1 MAYSNFTLQTVR
13 ETFDLAEVDTANL
26 FSDSE
31 PIDPSELL
39 TAVLARNIPL
49 ATAIGTEKARSEMI
63 VADVLVEL
71 REQLKHR
78 ISLFSGIDFNVD
90 DESGLTGVCD
100 FLISLSPVQF
110 DLEAPIIVLV
120 EAKNDN
126 LEIGL
131 GQCVAEMVAAQRFN
145 TEQGN
150 DIPCVYGATT
160 SGTEWRFLKLEG
172 KKLDIDMSVYQIER
186 CEKVLGIL
194 ANILVKH
201 GQTRSMRNA
210 LLTL

>member
-1 MAYSNFTLQTVR
+1 MAYSNFTL
-13 ETFDLAEVDTANL
+13 DTAQEAFEL
-26 FSDSE
+26 E
-31 PIDPSELL
+31 EIDAAGIFADFESMVPSELL

-49 ATAIGTEKARSEMI
+49 ATAIGTEKAKSEMI

-71 REQLKHR
+71 REQLEHR

-90 DESGLTGVCD
+90 PENGLAGVCD
-100 FLISLSPVQF
+100 FVVSLSPRQF
-110 DLEAPIIVLV
+110 SLKAPVIILV

-145 TEQGN
+145 AEKGN
-150 DIPCVYGATT
+150 NVPRIYGATT

-172 KKLDIDMSVYQIER
+172 KQLYIDMSVYQIER
-186 CEKVLGIL
+186 CDKILGIL
-194 ANILVKH
+194 A
-201 GQTRSMRNA
+201 SMVA
-210 LLTL
+210 QKA

>member
-13 ETFDLAEVDTANL
+13 EAFDLEEIDTANL
-26 FSDSE
+26 FARSE
-31 PIDPSELL
+31 PMAPSGLL

-49 ATAIGTEKARSEMI
+49 ATAIGTEKAKSEMI

-71 REQLKHR
+71 REQLEHR

-110 DLEAPIIVLV
+110 GIEAPVIVLV

-126 LEIGL
+126 LEVGL

-145 TEQGN
+145 AEKGN
-150 DIPCVYGATT
+150 EILRVYGATT
-160 SGTEWRFLKLEG
+160 TGVLWRFLKLEE
-172 KKLDIDMSVYQIER
+172 KKLHIDMAVYQIAQ
-186 CEKVLGIL
+186 CDKVLGIL
-194 ANILVKH
+194 ASMVK
-201 GQTRSMRNA
+201 QKI
-210 LLTL
+210 

>member
-1 MAYSNFTLQTVR
+1 MAYSNFTL
-13 ETFDLAEVDTANL
+13 DTAREAFGL
-26 FSDSE
+26 E
-31 PIDPSELL
+31 EIDAAGIFADFELVVPSELL

-49 ATAIGTEKARSEMI
+49 ATAIGTEKAKSEMI

-71 REQLKHR
+71 REQLEHR

-90 DESGLTGVCD
+90 PENGLAGVCD
-100 FLISLSPVQF
+100 FVVSLSPRQF
-110 DLEAPIIVLV
+110 SLTAPVIILV

-145 TEQGN
+145 AEKGN
-150 DIPCVYGATT
+150 NVPRIYGATT

-172 KKLDIDMSVYQIER
+172 KQLYIDMSVYQIER
-186 CEKVLGIL
+186 CDKILGIL
-194 ANILVKH
+194 A
-201 GQTRSMRNA
+201 SMVDQKA
-210 LLTL
+210 